1 MMPSE
6 VNSKPVWLI
15 VGGSRGIGLEF
26 VKQVMSC
33 AVSMMASAPWSDSR
47 LSLTAQTYQ

>member
-1 MMPSE
+1 MPSE

-26 VKQVMSC
+26 VKQV
-33 AVSMMASAPWSDSR
+33 
-47 LSLTAQTYQ
+47 TH